1 MLYILVQETCCCTTC
16 IEKGAAAFDML
27 QELIKEV
34 HGISALAEQ
43 RGAVAKNLE
52 VYYERYYR
60 SLLLTCSQ
68 DVNRCMT
75 HALSH
80 PTDKDFQ
87 CLCTHEHGVE
97 CEIMQQDVAFL
108 QELRADIVQ
117 RVTTLDDAEREHLLW
132 KLNACEV
139 LLSKYKAHLLRK
151 TWDREAYKRL
161 VGRLTATS
169 ALIIIDYGQKVEPMR
184 HNESQSECF
193 GKAGISQFGATYL
206 MLAEGFTAEQHLE
219 MLGEERVRSLKREDL
234 IAFTT
239 VFYNSD
245 AHQVVACH
253 MFGE

>member
-1 MLYILVQETCCCTTC
+1 MQETCCCTTC
-16 IEKGAAAFDML
+16 IEKGAAAFDLL

-34 HGISALAEQ
+34 HGNSALADQ

-60 SLLLTCSQ
+60 SLLLRGSE
-68 DVNRCMT
+68 DINRCMT

-80 PTDKDFQ
+80 PTDPDFQ
-87 CLCTHEHGVE
+87 CVCAHEHGAE

-108 QELRADIVQ
+108 QEVRADIVD
-117 RVTTLDDAEREHLLW
+117 RVTTLDDAQREHLLW

-161 VGRLTATS
+161 VSRLTAS
-169 ALIIIDYGQKVEPMR
+169 CALIIIDYGQKVEPMR

-206 MLAEGFTAEQHLE
+206 MLSEGFTPEQHLE
-219 MLGEERVRSLKREDL
+219 MLGEERVRSLRSDDL

-245 AHQVVACH
+245 AHQVVVCQ
-253 MFGE
+253 MLCE